1 MTDTG
6 DRGWEAGVAKAQVS
20 VSPVLVEVAQR
31 RVAEAKAAGRE
42 PSAATV
48 LIANARVQSVR
59 EPVAITDGAAT
70 RVTRPRSALT
80 GSPARTRKH
89 R

>member
-6 DRGWEAGVAKAQVS
+6 DRGWEAEVAKAQVS

-48 LIANARVQSVR
+48 LIANAQVRSVR
-59 EPVAITDGAAT
+59 EAVAMTDGAT
-70 RVTRPRSALT
+70 GRVTRAKGPLT
-80 GSPARTRKH
+80 GSSVRARKPR
-89 R
+89 

>member
-1 MTDTG
+1 MTGTG

-42 PSAATV
+42 PSEATV
-48 LIANARVQSVR
+48 LIANAQVRSVR
-59 EPVAITDGAAT
+59 ETVATTDSAT
-70 RVTRPRSALT
+70 ARVTRAKGPLT
-80 GSPARTRKH
+80 GSSVQTKRPR
-89 R
+89 

>member
-1 MTDTG
+1 M
-6 DRGWEAGVAKAQVS
+6 AKAQVS

-31 RVAEAKAAGRE
+31 RVAEATAAGRE

-48 LIANARVQSVR
+48 LIANARVRSVR
-59 EPVAITDGAAT
+59 EPVDLTGGPAA
-70 RVTRPRSALT
+70 RVTREKGPFAGSSAL
-80 GSPARTRKH
+80 TRKH

>member
-1 MTDTG
+1 MART
-6 DRGWEAGVAKAQVS
+6 QVS

-48 LIANARVQSVR
+48 LIANAQVR
-59 EPVAITDGAAT
+59 SGPETAAT
-70 RVTRPRSALT
+70 TDAVSARVTRAK
-80 GSPARTRKH
+80 AR
-89 R
+89 